1 DRGTS
6 LRGVVMIFV
15 KRLQQV
21 LQELNINQS
30 ELGRRLGVKPQSVQ
44 GWLKGVMPR
53 MDKLEKLAELSQHPV
68 HWFFMEEE
76 TLGDKMAVSSNDNQ
90 PQLTE
95 QQRKII
101 SLLDELP
108 QSDAEQIIRDMEQ
121 KRDFY
126 KRKLEELLR
135 QKNKT
140 A

>member
-1 DRGTS
+1 
-6 LRGVVMIFV
+6 VMIFV

>member
-1 DRGTS
+1 
-6 LRGVVMIFV
+6 MIFV

-76 TLGDKMAVSSNDNQ
+76 TLDDKMAVSSNDNQ

-95 QQRKII
+95 QQKKII

-108 QSDAEQIIRDMEQ
+108 QSDAEQIIREMEQ

>member
-1 DRGTS
+1 
-6 LRGVVMIFV
+6 MIFV

-53 MDKLEKLAELSQHPV
+53 MDKLEKLAEISQHPV

-76 TLGDKMAVSSNDNQ
+76 TPDDRVTITSSNHQ
-90 PQLTE
+90 TQLTE
-95 QQRKII
+95 QQKKII

-135 QKNKT
+135 QRNKT

>member
-1 DRGTS
+1 
-6 LRGVVMIFV
+6 MIFV

-95 QQRKII
+95 QQKKII

-108 QSDAEQIIRDMEQ
+108 QSDAEQIIREMEQ

>member
-1 DRGTS
+1 
-6 LRGVVMIFV
+6 MIFV

-53 MDKLEKLAELSQHPV
+53 MDKLDKLAELSQHPV

>member
-1 DRGTS
+1 
-6 LRGVVMIFV
+6 MIFV

-76 TLGDKMAVSSNDNQ
+76 TLGDKMAVSSNNNQ

>member
-1 DRGTS
+1 
-6 LRGVVMIFV
+6 MIFV

-68 HWFFMEEE
+68 YWFFMEEE
-76 TLGDKMAVSSNDNQ
+76 TLGDKIVVSSNDSQ

>member
-1 DRGTS
+1 
-6 LRGVVMIFV
+6 MIFV

-53 MDKLEKLAELSQHPV
+53 MEKLEKLAELSQHPV

>member
-1 DRGTS
+1 
-6 LRGVVMIFV
+6 MIFV

-108 QSDAEQIIRDMEQ
+108 QSDTEQIIRDMEQ

>member
-1 DRGTS
+1 
-6 LRGVVMIFV
+6 MIFV

-53 MDKLEKLAELSQHPV
+53 MDKLEKLAELSHHPV
-68 HWFFMEEE
+68 HWFFMEED
-76 TLGDKMAVSSNDNQ
+76 TLGDKMAVSNNDNQ

>member
-1 DRGTS
+1 
-6 LRGVVMIFV
+6 MIFV

-126 KRKLEELLR
+126 KRKLEELVR

>member
-1 DRGTS
+1 
-6 LRGVVMIFV
+6 MIFV

-126 KRKLEELLR
+126 KRKLEEVLG

>member
-1 DRGTS
+1 
-6 LRGVVMIFV
+6 MIFV

-76 TLGDKMAVSSNDNQ
+76 TLGDRMAVSSNDNQ

-95 QQRKII
+95 QQKKII

-108 QSDAEQIIRDMEQ
+108 QSDAEQIIREMEQ

>member
-1 DRGTS
+1 
-6 LRGVVMIFV
+6 MIFV

-76 TLGDKMAVSSNDNQ
+76 TLGDKMAISSNDNQ

>member
-1 DRGTS
+1 
-6 LRGVVMIFV
+6 
-15 KRLQQV
+15 
-21 LQELNINQS
+21 
-30 ELGRRLGVKPQSVQ
+30 
-44 GWLKGVMPR
+44 KGVMPR

>member
-1 DRGTS
+1 
-6 LRGVVMIFV
+6 MIFV

-135 QKNKT
+135 Q
-140 A
+140 

>member
-1 DRGTS
+1 
-6 LRGVVMIFV
+6 MIFV

-53 MDKLEKLAELSQHPV
+53 LDKLEKLAELSQHPV

>member
-1 DRGTS
+1 
-6 LRGVVMIFV
+6 MIFV

-68 HWFFMEEE
+68 HWFLMEEE

>member
-1 DRGTS
+1 
-6 LRGVVMIFV
+6 MIFV

-53 MDKLEKLAELSQHPV
+53 MDKLEKLAKLSQHPV

>member
-1 DRGTS
+1 
-6 LRGVVMIFV
+6 MIFV

-53 MDKLEKLAELSQHPV
+53 MEKLEKLAELSQHPV

-90 PQLTE
+90 QQLTE
-95 QQRKII
+95 QQKKII

-108 QSDAEQIIRDMEQ
+108 QSDAEQIIREMEQ

>member
-1 DRGTS
+1 
-6 LRGVVMIFV
+6 MIFV

-76 TLGDKMAVSSNDNQ
+76 TLGNKMAVSSNDNQ

>member
-1 DRGTS
+1 
-6 LRGVVMIFV
+6 MIFV

-68 HWFFMEEE
+68 HWFFMVEE

>member
-1 DRGTS
+1 
-6 LRGVVMIFV
+6 MIFV

>member
-1 DRGTS
+1 
-6 LRGVVMIFV
+6 MIFV

-140 A
+140 S

>member
-1 DRGTS
+1 
-6 LRGVVMIFV
+6 MIIFV

>member
-1 DRGTS
+1 
-6 LRGVVMIFV
+6 MIFV
-15 KRLQQV
+15 KRLQQM

>member
-1 DRGTS
+1 
-6 LRGVVMIFV
+6 MIFV

-76 TLGDKMAVSSNDNQ
+76 TLGDKMAVASNDNQ

>member
-1 DRGTS
+1 
-6 LRGVVMIFV
+6 MIFV

-76 TLGDKMAVSSNDNQ
+76 TLGDKMAVSSNNSQ

-126 KRKLEELLR
+126 KRKLEELLQ

>member
-1 DRGTS
+1 
-6 LRGVVMIFV
+6 MIFV

-108 QSDAEQIIRDMEQ
+108 KSDAEQIIRDMEQ

>member
-1 DRGTS
+1 
-6 LRGVVMIFV
+6 MIFV

-76 TLGDKMAVSSNDNQ
+76 TLGDKMTVSSNDNQ

-95 QQRKII
+95 QQKKII

-108 QSDAEQIIRDMEQ
+108 QSDAEQIIREMEQ

>member
-1 DRGTS
+1 
-6 LRGVVMIFV
+6 MIFV

-76 TLGDKMAVSSNDNQ
+76 TLGDWMAVSSNDNQ

-95 QQRKII
+95 QQKKII

-108 QSDAEQIIRDMEQ
+108 QSDAEQIIREMEQ

>member
-1 DRGTS
+1 
-6 LRGVVMIFV
+6 MIFV

-76 TLGDKMAVSSNDNQ
+76 TLGDKMAVSSDDNQ

>member
-1 DRGTS
+1 
-6 LRGVVMIFV
+6 
-15 KRLQQV
+15 
-21 LQELNINQS
+21 
-30 ELGRRLGVKPQSVQ
+30 
-44 GWLKGVMPR
+44 
-53 MDKLEKLAELSQHPV
+53 HPV

>member
-1 DRGTS
+1 
-6 LRGVVMIFV
+6 MIFV

-135 QKNKT
+135 QKNKS

>member
-1 DRGTS
+1 
-6 LRGVVMIFV
+6 MIFV

-76 TLGDKMAVSSNDNQ
+76 TLGDKIAVSSNDNQ